1 MLRGTC
7 SHVLAGEHVTESNF
21 DESGESRIR
30 LYPVTPALRSR
41 LSELVDERQLKH
53 RELSRNAGG
62 DISYETAR
70 QILAGG
76 RSQVRIST
84 LAALA
89 DVLRVPVDELIELS
103 LGSSHGRPWRPPA
116 VFDPLPENARHDI
129 ERGLL
134 IIFRATGMLPPAG

>member
-1 MLRGTC
+1 LLRGTC
-7 SHVLAGEHVTESNF
+7 SHVLAGERVTESNF
-21 DESGESRIR
+21 DGPGESRIR
-30 LYPVTPALRSR
+30 LYPVTPALRNR

-76 RSQVRIST
+76 RSQVRLST
-84 LAALA
+84 LVALA
-89 DVLRVPVDELIELS
+89 DVLRVPVDELIDLS
-103 LGSSHGRPWRPPA
+103 LGSSHDRPWRPPA
-116 VFDPLPENARHDI
+116 EFDPLPETMRPGI

-134 IIFRATGMLPPAG
+134 IIFRATGILPPS